1 MKNPKDIMERFHDQS
16 NDINNMIR
24 GLPNILG
31 QMLKGK
37 HSDGM
42 PYWQRVTFPDKVF
55 NHKSVELWVKSESR
69 AGLGMSISYLFSIL
83 KAHDDLMGAGHA
95 DDVRDLLADHGV
107 TPAKGQREKA
117 GVVAKHGAVGNGRSR
132 VDNVKSTKGGN
143 SADYLLAKLNR
154 DKPAI
159 AKAYADGKYK
169 SVRAAAIAAG
179 IIKVKTPVEKAV
191 KAFSNLEYDDMKIA
205 IEEINTIWDNQ

>member
-107 TPAKGQREKA
+107 TPATGQREKA
-117 GVVAKHGAVGNGRSR
+117 GVVQKHGGARKQG
-132 VDNVKSTKGGN
+132 DNITLKAKRGT